1 MSGRTDTHISQDA
14 FSSEGDKTQ
23 DYARMLASS
32 LLVIALAL
40 ASELVFATL
49 QRLCAPAGS
58 RRTRKDT

>member
-1 MSGRTDTHISQDA
+1 MFLGL
-14 FSSEGDKTQ
+14 KTQ